1 MPRELP
7 THFSPRCSDTGQNLG
22 YHCDPLLKE
31 KVIAFSFF
39 KICPPP
45 WSKCEKKFKKLLLLP
60 SLTPYNDPSFTLQPM
75 DWLLQ
80 MGAYLKAEV
89 SKCVVFTFLCL

>member
-7 THFSPRCSDTGQNLG
+7 THFSPRCCNTGPNLG
-22 YHCDPLLKE
+22 YRCDPLLKE

-39 KICPPP
+39 KICLPP
-45 WSKCEKKFKKLLLLP
+45 WSKCQKKLKKLPLLP